1 MRSTSMQRYRDN
13 MYRDSFITSVYHGR
27 EDLEV
32 RNILN
37 GSGGGDREEQAGRS
51 RDADSSEDERGDGGT
66 HDDREDDLEAD
77 GGAQA
82 EECRA

>member
-1 MRSTSMQRYRDN
+1 MRE
-13 MYRDSFITSVYHGR
+13 YRDSKYRDSLVTSVRDRR

-37 GSGGGDREEQAGRS
+37 SSGGGDREEQAGRS